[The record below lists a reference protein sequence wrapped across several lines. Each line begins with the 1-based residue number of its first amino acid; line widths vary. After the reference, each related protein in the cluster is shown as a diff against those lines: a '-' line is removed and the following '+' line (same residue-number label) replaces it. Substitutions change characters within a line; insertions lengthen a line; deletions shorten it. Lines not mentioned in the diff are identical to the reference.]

1 MGLILLYSLRNLMTR
16 RLTTALTAGGMAM
29 VVFVFA
35 TVLMLSEGL
44 RQTLVSTGMDDN
56 VVVIRKGSQVEVQSS
71 IERAKASLIETL
83 PEIATDEHGNRL
95 VAREIL
101 VLIVM
106 PRRADGKQGNVT
118 IRGITARSAALRPQ
132 VRLIEGRMPRE
143 GSSELMVGK
152 AIAEK
157 FSGGGLGETLRF
169 ARRDWQVVGI
179 FEAGNRAYSSEI
191 WGDREQMMQAFRR
204 PVYSSVIFRLRD
216 GAAFESVK
224 QVIESDPRLML
235 EAKRETRYYEEQSEM
250 MSKFLSILG
259 LSLSTI
265 FSIGAVIGAMITMYA
280 AVASRTAEIGTLRA
294 LGFGRTT
301 VLFAFLCE
309 SLLLGLIGGI
319 AGVFL
324 ASFMQLLTIS
334 TMNWQTFS
342 ELTFCFAMN
351 YEIVFKSLAFSMLMG
366 ITGGLLPAFRAA
378 RRDIVEALRTA

>member
-1 MGLILLYSLRNLMTR
+1 MGLILLYSLRNIMTR
-16 RLTTALTAGGMAM
+16 RLTTALTAGGMAL

-44 RQTLVSTGMDDN
+44 RQTLVATGMDDN

-71 IERAKASLIETL
+71 IEREKALLIETL
-83 PEIATDEHGNRL
+83 PEIATDEGGNRL
-95 VAREIL
+95 VSKEIL

-106 PRRADGKQGNVT
+106 PRRTDGKQGNVT
-118 IRGITARSAALRPQ
+118 VRGIGAMSASLRPQ
-132 VRLIEGRMPRE
+132 VKLIEGRMPRE
-143 GSSELMVGK
+143 GTSELMVGK

-157 FSGGGLGETLRF
+157 FAGGGLGETLRF

-179 FEAGNRAYSSEI
+179 FDAGNRAYNSEI

-216 GAAFESVK
+216 NADFESVK
-224 QVIESDPRLML
+224 KTIESDPRLLL

-294 LGFGRTT
+294 LGFSRGSI
-301 VLFAFLCE
+301 LLAFLFE

-319 AGVFL
+319 VGVFIS
-324 ASFMQLLTIS
+324 SFMQLLTIS

-342 ELTFCFAMN
+342 ELTFSFAMT
-351 YEIVFKSLAFSMLMG
+351 YEILIQSLAFALLMG
-366 ITGGLLPAFRAA
+366 ISGGLLPAFRAA
-378 RRDIVEALRTA
+378 SKGIVEALRTA